1 MRKLVAIAA
10 VMGLAITAVVVAQ
23 PPGGRGGRGEGRG
36 PQGGPPPYELGKI
49 LPPFVREGIDL
60 TDEQQKQLAEL
71 EKEVKEKLTKI
82 LTEEQRKKI
91 GQLRPRG
98 PGGPGGPPP
107 GGPDDGP
114 PPDDRRPEPPKD
126 KDDTTAKAA
135 PGSGIA
141 WYATLDSGLKE
152 AKRTGKPILF
162 LAAAPHCGGVSGIW

>member
-1 MRKLVAIAA
+1 MKKLLTTA
-10 VMGLAITAVVVAQ
+10 VVIGLAITAVVVAQ

-49 LPPFVREGIDL
+49 LPPFVREGLDL

-91 GQLRPRG
+91 GQMRPRG
-98 PGGPGGPPP
+98 PGGPPP
-107 GGPDDGP
+107 GDGP
-114 PPDDRRPEPPKD
+114 APDDRPKEKDEP
-126 KDDTTAKAA
+126 AA
-135 PGSGIA
+135 NAANATKPGGGIA

-162 LAAAPHCGGVSGIW
+162 LSAAPHCGGVSGIW